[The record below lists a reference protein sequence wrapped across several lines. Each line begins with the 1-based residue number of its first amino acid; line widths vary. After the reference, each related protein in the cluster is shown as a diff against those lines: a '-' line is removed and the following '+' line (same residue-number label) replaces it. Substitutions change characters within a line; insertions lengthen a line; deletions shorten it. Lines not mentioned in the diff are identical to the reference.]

1 LRNFCTKC
9 GSLKHDVKE
18 CALAFEEAEP
28 ANVNDGNDDDHHEN
42 NPDEQE
48 MTGDESLPSV
58 DFTTLIPD
66 LQSHAATNIK

>member
-1 LRNFCTKC
+1 M
-9 GSLKHDVKE
+9 
-18 CALAFEEAEP
+18 AFEEAEP